1 MPKNIYLNSTEELIK
16 HINEELP
23 NESLII
29 LDSALEQFQLHS
41 NFNASHVYLEVSEET
56 KNLETIEKIWEI
68 MFLSNLNRSDEVV
81 IIGGGVMLD
90 LCSFAASTYKRGVA
104 FTLVP
109 STLLAMVDASHGGKN
124 GFNNVHGKNQIGTFT
139 LPKSVVVCFELLN
152 TLKDNDYKD
161 GLIEL
166 VKHGLIGSKEIF
178 NTLVS
183 TENFKID
190 TKTIKK
196 GIQIKEDI
204 VKEDYLETGKRKY
217 LNFGHTIGHLIE
229 QDSKFNLSHGEA
241 VAIGMIYELELS
253 KKHFGLPQEVIDLY
267 ISYLEKLDFKK
278 SYVFENSI
286 DYLLKILKD
295 DKKSKSD
302 SVDIV
307 LLSDIS
313 QPNLISISFD
323 ELIEVIQN

>member
-1 MPKNIYLNSTEELIK
+1 MSRNIYLNNTEELIK
-16 HINEELP
+16 YINEDLQ

-29 LDSALEQFQLHS
+29 LDSALEQFKLHS
-41 NFNASHVYLEVSEET
+41 NLNASHVYLKVSEET
-56 KNLETIEKIWEI
+56 KNLETVEKIWEI
-68 MFLSNLNRSDEVV
+68 MFSSNLNRSHEIV

-90 LCSFAASTYKRGVA
+90 LCSFAASTFKRGISY
-104 FTLVP
+104 TLVP

-124 GFNNVHGKNQIGTFT
+124 GFNNDYGKNQIGTFN
-139 LPKSVVVCFELLN
+139 LPKGVIVCFELLN
-152 TLKDNDYKD
+152 TLKEKDYKD

-178 NTLVS
+178 DKLIS
-183 TENFKID
+183 AEDFKIETD
-190 TKTIKK
+190 VIKK

-229 QDSKFNLSHGEA
+229 QDSKFTVSHGEA
-241 VAIGMIYELELS
+241 VAIGMIYELGLS

-267 ISYLEKLDFKK
+267 VSYLEKLDYKK
-278 SYVFENSI
+278 SYEFENSI
-286 DYLLKILKD
+286 DYLLGILKD

-307 LLSDIS
+307 LLSDVS
-313 QPNLISISFD
+313 QPNLICISFD
-323 ELIEVIQN
+323 ELIEVIKN

>member
-1 MPKNIYLNSTEELIK
+1 MSRNIYLNNTEELIK
-16 HINEELP
+16 YINEDLQ

-29 LDSALEQFQLHS
+29 LDSALEQFKLHS
-41 NFNASHVYLEVSEET
+41 NLNASHVYLKVSEET
-56 KNLETIEKIWEI
+56 KNLETVEKIWEI
-68 MFLSNLNRSDEVV
+68 MFSSNLNRSHEIV

-90 LCSFAASTYKRGVA
+90 LCSFAASTFKRGISY
-104 FTLVP
+104 TLVP

-124 GFNNVHGKNQIGTFT
+124 GFNNDYGKNQIGTFN
-139 LPKSVVVCFELLN
+139 LPKGVIVCFELLN
-152 TLKDNDYKD
+152 TLKEKDYKD

-178 NTLVS
+178 DKLIS
-183 TENFKID
+183 AEDFKIE
-190 TKTIKK
+190 TGVIKK

-229 QDSKFNLSHGEA
+229 QDSKFTVSHGEA
-241 VAIGMIYELELS
+241 VAIGMIYELGLS

-267 ISYLEKLDFKK
+267 VSYLEKLDYKK
-278 SYVFENSI
+278 SYEFENSI
-286 DYLLKILKD
+286 DYLLGILKD

>member
-1 MPKNIYLNSTEELIK
+1 MSRNIYLNNTEELIK
-16 HINEELP
+16 YINEDLQ

-29 LDSALEQFQLHS
+29 LDSALEQFKLHS
-41 NFNASHVYLEVSEET
+41 NLNASHVYIKVSEET
-56 KNLETIEKIWEI
+56 KNLETVEKIWEI
-68 MFLSNLNRSDEVV
+68 MFSSNLNRSHEIV

-90 LCSFAASTYKRGVA
+90 LCSFAASTFKRGISY
-104 FTLVP
+104 TLVP

-124 GFNNVHGKNQIGTFT
+124 GFNNDYGKNQIGTFN
-139 LPKSVVVCFELLN
+139 LPKGVIVCFELLN
-152 TLKDNDYKD
+152 TLKEKDYKD

-178 NTLVS
+178 DKLIS
-183 TENFKID
+183 AEDFKIE
-190 TKTIKK
+190 TEVIKK

-229 QDSKFNLSHGEA
+229 QDSKFTVSHGEA
-241 VAIGMIYELELS
+241 VAIGMIYELGLS

-267 ISYLEKLDFKK
+267 VSYLEKLDYKK
-278 SYVFENSI
+278 SYEFENSI
-286 DYLLKILKD
+286 DYLLGILKD

-307 LLSDIS
+307 LLSDVS
-313 QPNLISISFD
+313 QPNLICISFD
-323 ELIEVIQN
+323 ELIEVIKN

>member
-1 MPKNIYLNSTEELIK
+1 MPKNIYLNTTEELIK
-16 HINEELP
+16 HLNEDLP

-29 LDSALEQFQLHS
+29 LDSALEQLQLHM
-41 NFNASHVYLEVSEET
+41 NFNASYVYLEVSEET

-68 MFLSNLNRSDEVV
+68 MFLSNLNRSDGVV

-90 LCSFAASTYKRGVA
+90 LCSFAASTYKRGIA

-124 GFNNVHGKNQIGTFT
+124 GFNNVYGKNQIGTFN

-178 NTLVS
+178 NKLVS

-190 TKTIKK
+190 TEIIKK

-229 QDSKFNLSHGEA
+229 QDSKFTLSHGEA
-241 VAIGMIYELELS
+241 VAIGMIYELGLS
-253 KKHFGLPQEVIDLY
+253 KKHFGLPQEVVDLY
-267 ISYLEKLDFKK
+267 ISYLEKLEYKK
-278 SYVFENSI
+278 SYEFENSI
-286 DYLLKILKD
+286 DYLLEILKD

>member
-1 MPKNIYLNSTEELIK
+1 MPRNIYLNSTEELIK
-16 HINEELP
+16 YISEGIP

-29 LDSALEQFQLHS
+29 LDSALEQFQFHN
-41 NFNASHVYLEVSEET
+41 NFNVSHVYLQVSEET
-56 KNLETIEKIWEI
+56 KNLETIEKIWDL
-68 MFLSNLNRSDEVV
+68 MFSSNLNRSDEIVV
-81 IIGGGVMLD
+81 IGGGVMLD
-90 LCSFAASTYKRGVA
+90 LCSFAASTYKRGIA

-124 GFNNVHGKNQIGTFT
+124 GFNNAYGKNQIGTFN

-166 VKHGLIGSKEIF
+166 VKHGFIGSKEIF
-178 NTLVS
+178 NKLVS
-183 TENFKID
+183 SENFKID
-190 TKTIKK
+190 NDIIKK

-229 QDSKFNLSHGEA
+229 QDSKFTLSHGEA
-241 VAIGMIYELELS
+241 VAIGMIYELGLS

-267 ISYLEKLDFKK
+267 VTYLEKLEYKK
-278 SYVFENSI
+278 SYKFENSI
-286 DYLLKILKD
+286 DYLLGILKD

>member
-1 MPKNIYLNSTEELIK
+1 MPSNIYLNSTEELIK
-16 HINEELP
+16 YINEGIP

-29 LDSALEQFQLHS
+29 LDSALEQFQFHN
-41 NFNASHVYLEVSEET
+41 NFNVRHVYLQVSEET
-56 KNLETIEKIWEI
+56 KNLETIEKIWDL
-68 MFLSNLNRSDEVV
+68 MFSSNLNRSDEIVV
-81 IIGGGVMLD
+81 IGGGVMLD
-90 LCSFAASTYKRGVA
+90 LCSFAASTYKRGIA

-124 GFNNVHGKNQIGTFT
+124 GFNNAYGKNQIGTFT

-166 VKHGLIGSKEIF
+166 VKHGFIGSKEIF
-178 NTLVS
+178 NKLVS
-183 TENFKID
+183 SENFKID
-190 TKTIKK
+190 NDIIKK

-229 QDSKFNLSHGEA
+229 QDSKFTLSHGEA
-241 VAIGMIYELELS
+241 VAIGMIYELGLS

-267 ISYLEKLDFKK
+267 VTYLEKLEYKK
-278 SYVFENSI
+278 SYKFENSI
-286 DYLLKILKD
+286 DYLLGILKD